1 METLI
6 KKFRLPYEKPRVIIV
21 ENNEPCEN
29 TNKKFEELSD
39 GIKISDLARPSVMKK
54 WLRLS
59 ELMFE
64 HSRYSGLVIVT
75 LPLPAKNIP
84 EKAFM
89 ALLECL
95 TDQKRMPPCMFLRGN
110 GESTLTYYSE

>member
-6 KKFRLPYEKPRVIIV
+6 KKFRLPYEKPRVVIV
-21 ENNEPCEN
+21 ENNEPCKE
-29 TNKKFEELSD
+29 TYTKFERFSD
-39 GIKISDLARPSVMKK
+39 GIKISDLARPGVMKK
-54 WLRLS
+54 WLRLG

-89 ALLECL
+89 ALLQCL
-95 TDQKRMPPCMFLRGN
+95 SDQKRMPPMMFLRGN